1 MSGVRIV
8 CLAVR
13 IVCSTWNI
21 LCDFD
26 LTDEPRDSVMLSR
39 TETTSLTAA
48 GRTRTNFAPMDV
60 PAPRPASSWSTEPP
74 VDSVALLRV

>member
-26 LTDEPRDSVMLSR
+26 LTDVTLRSIKENLVPVSRAQIYGELVLSSVS
-39 TETTSLTAA
+39 
-48 GRTRTNFAPMDV
+48 GRGA
-60 PAPRPASSWSTEPP
+60 
-74 VDSVALLRV
+74 

>member
-26 LTDEPRDSVMLSR
+26 LTDERFQGTGNLK
-39 TETTSLTAA
+39 TQENTL
-48 GRTRTNFAPMDV
+48 
-60 PAPRPASSWSTEPP
+60 
-74 VDSVALLRV
+74 VAWIHWHWEY